1 VQAFARNSDY
11 NMYLEKFFHFI
22 RFFGKLYKKVRSGVR
37 MQYIIYFNILTFVEK
52 NEKIYNKVKESVTW
66 DTSLVSPN

>member
-1 VQAFARNSDY
+1 
-11 NMYLEKFFHFI
+11 
-22 RFFGKLYKKVRSGVR
+22 